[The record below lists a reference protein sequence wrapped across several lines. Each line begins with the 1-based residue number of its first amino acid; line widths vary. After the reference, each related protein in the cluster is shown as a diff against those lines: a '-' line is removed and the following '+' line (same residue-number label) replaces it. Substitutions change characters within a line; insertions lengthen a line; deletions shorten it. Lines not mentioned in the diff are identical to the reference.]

1 MALVGETER
10 VPRIARYLGYGGV
23 IPFVAMVI
31 NVVAEG
37 PLPAAFAFKA
47 FVYYSAV
54 ILSFLGGIRWG
65 AATNLD
71 AGMSRELVLSIAPGL
86 WAVLCLLLGDPGFS
100 VSLLLVGFV
109 LAGLVDV
116 YRPAP
121 GLAPWMRQLRKRLTI
136 LVVICHLAVAAS
148 LGL

>member
-1 MALVGETER
+1 MVRAGETDR
-10 VPRIARYLGYGGV
+10 VPRIACYLGYGGV
-23 IPFVAMVI
+23 IPFVAMAI

-37 PLPAAFAFKA
+37 PLPVAVALEAFI
-47 FVYYSAV
+47 YYSAV

-65 AATNLD
+65 AATTLN
-71 AGMSRELVLSIAPGL
+71 AGMGREMALAIAPGL
-86 WAVLCLLLGDPGFS
+86 WAFLCLMFNDPGFS
-100 VSLLLVGFV
+100 VSLLLIGFIV
-109 LAGLVDV
+109 AGLADV

-136 LVVICHLAVAAS
+136 LVVICHVVVVVS